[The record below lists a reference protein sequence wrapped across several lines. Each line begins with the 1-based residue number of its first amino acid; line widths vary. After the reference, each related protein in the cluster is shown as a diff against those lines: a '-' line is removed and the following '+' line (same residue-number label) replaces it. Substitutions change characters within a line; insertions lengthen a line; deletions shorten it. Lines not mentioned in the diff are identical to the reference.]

1 MPGGDRT
8 GPMGMGTR
16 TGRCAG
22 YCRGENRPGYATAG
36 FGFRCGQGYGRG
48 GFRGMGPGRGSVAW
62 FNRPWYGGSQGMR
75 YGIDTTMFDRSDPDM
90 EKRLLNRQA
99 EDLQIQLD
107 AVRKRLDE
115 IDTVPS
121 SS

>member
-1 MPGGDRT
+1 
-8 GPMGMGTR
+8 
-16 TGRCAG
+16 
-22 YCRGENRPGYATAG
+22 
-36 FGFRCGQGYGRG
+36 
-48 GFRGMGPGRGSVAW
+48 
-62 FNRPWYGGSQGMR
+62 MR

-90 EKRLLNRQA
+90 EKRLLKRQA

-115 IDTVPS
+115 IDTAPS